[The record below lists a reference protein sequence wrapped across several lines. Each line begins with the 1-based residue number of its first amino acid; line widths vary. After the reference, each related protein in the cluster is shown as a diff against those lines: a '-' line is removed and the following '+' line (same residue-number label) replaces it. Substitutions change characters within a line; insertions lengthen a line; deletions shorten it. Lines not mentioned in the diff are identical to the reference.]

1 MYRDNYLEDRVMSAS
16 PVELIWMLYEG
27 AIEAVGR
34 ARACVQTGDIAGR
47 ARAVTKA
54 ADIVGELAHSLRQPE
69 GGSAEIEMNLRR
81 LYDYVLARLLEGNA
95 SQSDAPFAEAERV
108 LNTLLEAWRNV
119 AEPQSAPAA
128 GRSAAAGQLTV
139 QG

>member
-16 PVELIWMLYEG
+16 PVELIRMLYDG
-27 AIEAVGR
+27 AIESVER
-34 ARACVQTGDIAGR
+34 ARLSLREGDIPGR

-54 ADIVGELAHSLRQPE
+54 AEIVGELAQALRQPE

-81 LYDYVLARLLEGNA
+81 LYDYVLARLSEGNA
-95 SQSDAPFAEAERV
+95 SQTDAPFAEAGRV
-108 LNTLLEAWRNV
+108 LSTLLEAWREV
-119 AEPQSAPAA
+119 ADPPATPA
-128 GRSAAAGQLTV
+128 GRSAAAGQLTL